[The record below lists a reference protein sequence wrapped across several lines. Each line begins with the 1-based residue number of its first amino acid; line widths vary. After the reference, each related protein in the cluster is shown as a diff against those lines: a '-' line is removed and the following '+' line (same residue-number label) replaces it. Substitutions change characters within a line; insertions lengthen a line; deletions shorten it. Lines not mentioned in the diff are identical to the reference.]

1 MHILKKLLVKINK
14 KLDVVGCPGEGNLKT
29 FYCEGRSP
37 SDTIKIELSNIWGQD
52 NTHYH
57 FIVVVQKDKITTEH
71 VPEISQV
78 CWFVSDEWAQ
88 SASLDAIILR
98 LNKWLIWSCS
108 KAQQRF
114 RLTLDTLACNT
125 RQLTES
131 SKIYETNTK
140 SISSYSFNM
149 SRMQHAPPSNTKVLK
164 LTLPAKSSQSR
175 ELTKKKTSFNNT

>member
-78 CWFVSDEWAQ
+78 CWFV
-88 SASLDAIILR
+88 
-98 LNKWLIWSCS
+98 
-108 KAQQRF
+108 
-114 RLTLDTLACNT
+114 
-125 RQLTES
+125 
-131 SKIYETNTK
+131 
-140 SISSYSFNM
+140 
-149 SRMQHAPPSNTKVLK
+149 
-164 LTLPAKSSQSR
+164 
-175 ELTKKKTSFNNT
+175 